1 MDDLMIALHD
11 PSKFLQQG
19 NLDDAL
25 LELTE
30 TAANRL
36 GAENC
41 SIMLLKDGGP
51 DDLRLRVCASHGD
64 LPDAAYDESVGR
76 GQGIAGRVLACGQ
89 SIVIGDISHSG
100 FAGCARRPDDLRKS
114 LISSPIVIHKRMV
127 GVINVSGHFNGEA
140 FTPLDVSW
148 LELFA
153 LFIGKSIQAIQLQ
166 GILNSRFVQLALV
179 QEAEQKL
186 GGSYKT
192 VLQHP
197 DQLAKILAKSF
208 YKEMVRAG
216 FGTSH
221 IINTATEIIGLLSH
235 GLQQHNKRM
244 ARGAAPATGGK
255 HGDA

>member
-1 MDDLMIALHD
+1 MDALLIALHD
-11 PSKFLQQG
+11 PSNFLEEG
-19 NLDDAL
+19 NLDDDLLAL
-25 LELTE
+25 AE
-30 TAANRL
+30 TAANKL
-36 GAENC
+36 GAGNC
-41 SIMLLKDGGP
+41 SIMLLKDGASDGP
-51 DDLRLRVCASHGD
+51 KLRVFASHGD

-89 SIVIGDISHSG
+89 SIVINDISHSD
-100 FAGCARRPDDLRKS
+100 FAGCARRPDDPRKS
-114 LISSPIVIHKRMV
+114 LISSPIAINKRIV

-140 FTPLDVSW
+140 FTPVDVHW

-221 IINTATEIIGLLSH
+221 IINTASEIIALLSH
-235 GLQQHNKRM
+235 GLQRHNKRM
-244 ARGAAPATGGK
+244 ARGVEPATSGK
-255 HGDA
+255 QADA